1 MFSVRKLLP
10 LLAAPAALKMIN
22 PPATLAISPS
32 PSKRTHVLTIKPGPD
47 RTPITP
53 SPFRISYTCDV
64 DTPAVVEY
72 IIYDIIGTK
81 CTAKVFSGCTDYYD
95 VTVNRI
101 LMRKYGK
108 DFNLTFRYIELVY

>member
-10 LLAAPAALKMIN
+10 LLAAPATLKMINPPDTLKMIN
-22 PPATLAISPS
+22 PPATLNPPAL

-47 RTPITP
+47 RTPIAP

-72 IIYDIIGTK
+72 II
-81 CTAKVFSGCTDYYD
+81 
-95 VTVNRI
+95 
-101 LMRKYGK
+101 
-108 DFNLTFRYIELVY
+108 